1 MSARGWPARILF
13 VCLGNICRSPLAE
26 GAMRAAATSAALPVE
41 IDSAGTGDWHIGRPP
56 DPRAIAVAERHGI
69 DISGLRARQV
79 RPDDFRYYDRLIALD
94 GSVLRDLQRIAPADA
109 KARLELLLDHA
120 DGRTGEDVAD
130 PYFGDDAGFET
141 ALSDIRQGVEGL
153 LRSIAGPLR
162 HSSG

>member
-1 MSARGWPARILF
+1 
-13 VCLGNICRSPLAE
+13 
-26 GAMRAAATSAALPVE
+26 MRTAATSAALPVE

-79 RPDDFRYYDRLIALD
+79 RPDDFRHYDRLIALG

-120 DGRTGEDVAD
+120 DGRTGQDVAD